1 MYLINKYCG
10 CQWMTTAFQASIQEF
25 DSPHPLWLLA
35 PTGTPL
41 SRLDGRDRPTKNDQK
56 FYVRKKENY
65 TLFN

>member
-1 MYLINKYCG
+1 
-10 CQWMTTAFQASIQEF
+10 MTTAFQASIQGF
-25 DSPHPLWLLA
+25 DSPRSLWLLA

-65 TLFN
+65 TIF